1 MIMGLDRTYHIHQF
15 IFSFF
20 LYFCYFRVVDEAGY
34 PSAFYCT
41 LNTQYRIV

>member
-1 MIMGLDRTYHIHQF
+1 MALDWTYHAHQF
-15 IFSFF
+15 IFSFAF
-20 LYFCYFRVVDEAGY
+20 YYILSIPDY